1 MLAGQRSRPASIPG
15 TLLGMPRKL
24 TKLCSALCFHALA
37 AALVLLFAAP
47 LLWVLLVS
55 LRSPGLPPPRGIE
68 WLVEAPAWANYARIF
83 ELVPL
88 GQFLVNTLL
97 VVALAVP
104 LTIVVA
110 SWAGFAMAQ
119 LPARLAAILIV
130 LAVLL
135 RMVPVT
141 ALWLTRF
148 EIFKHLG
155 AIDTLWALIAPAWMG
170 SSPFFVLLFYWS
182 FRRMPRELIE
192 SARLEGMG
200 ALRIWA
206 QIALPLARPAI
217 AAVAVLS
224 CVQYW
229 SDFINPLLYLK
240 SEERYTLAVGLR
252 VLQQLDITA
261 WPLLMAGTVVMTAPL
276 VLIFLLAQRAFWPE
290 SRMAGVFGK

>member
-1 MLAGQRSRPASIPG
+1 MA
-15 TLLGMPRKL
+15 MHRKL
-24 TKLCSALCFHALA
+24 AKFCSTFCFHALA
-37 AALVLLFAAP
+37 IGLVLLFAAP

-55 LRSPGLPPPRGIE
+55 LRRPGLPPPRGVE
-68 WLVEAPAWANYARIF
+68 WLTEAPAWSNYALVF

-88 GQFLVNTLL
+88 AQYLLNTLL
-97 VVALAVP
+97 VVLIAVP

-119 LPARLAAILIV
+119 LPARLAAVLIA
-130 LAVLL
+130 LAVVL

-148 EIFKHLG
+148 EIFKHL
-155 AIDTLWALIAPAWMG
+155 ALVDTIWALVAPAWMG

-182 FRRMPRELIE
+182 FRRMPRELVE

-206 QIALPLARPAI
+206 LVALPLVRPAI
-217 AAVAVLS
+217 AAVAVLA

-240 SEERYTLAVGLR
+240 SEEHYTLAVGLR

-261 WPLLMAGTVVMTAPL
+261 WPLLMAGTVVMTVPL
-276 VLIFLLAQRAFWPE
+276 VLIFLLAQQAFWPE
-290 SRMAGVFGK
+290 SRMAGIFGK